1 MDWGIELWDQFDS
14 VDKYLQHGFDFGE
27 KYGKFIKERCQIEQ
41 EYAGRLRKLVKSY
54 QPKKKDE
61 DRSMF
66 STHKAFQSQLS
77 ELNDIAGQHEIVAE
91 TMVLNILKSCQTFI
105 NDQKLEK
112 KKLYQEG
119 KSMQIALDKV
129 EQNVDHT
136 KKKFEKEWKDCE
148 RLQANHEKLDAD
160 TNVTKA
166 DVERAKYA
174 WNAKKDVVEHCKQD
188 YAAALE
194 TFNAEQNAHYNTKMP
209 QVFQKY
215 READEKRIQKLR
227 ELMVEYATIDKKVKP
242 IIQKCLD
249 GMEQAG
255 NAIDSKLDA
264 ALVVEKLKSGFLIPS
279 DKEFEDYSAP
289 QRLKPHNEEVTESLR
304 NSMNFGRGQKKA
316 FGWIFG
322 PKKPKAL
329 MKRLSGDNVVSK
341 STSDLNAS
349 HGDQNEAKK
358 SEAAEEN
365 MEEKKLRTQSFTA
378 SQANYVNLEVGPNIK
393 RCSSMDQA
401 LNGNEDIACKRSSK
415 SKTLKLD
422 TNLRQSVSANKKKII
437 SMFKSS
443 KGENFPSVQIS
454 GPVAADMSGSAESP
468 SNDYLIPL
476 PSRPDPVKPAEE
488 NPYDVVAEIEE
499 KVPEAADYSH
509 LPPEQRKKKLQRHM
523 DDLNKEITK
532 QEDERKA
539 IMKMHG
545 VYTSNPALG
554 DPSSLEGERKIVDGK
569 IDKLRTDLQQ
579 YENWYKEA
587 FGSLQSSPARN
598 SAHYSTAV
606 KSEPLATAPQSQ
618 NKLMQRDQSF
628 DNDFDEEPESIGT
641 CTALYDFDA
650 TSEGAL
656 SMKCGQVFSLLEV
669 DNGDGWTRVMY
680 NDSDGYVPSSY
691 IEIKYNT

>member
-322 PKKPKAL
+322 PKKKIPGWPAHPATPVKL
-329 MKRLSGDNVVSK
+329 Y
-341 STSDLNAS
+341 STDTSVF
-349 HGDQNEAKK
+349 
-358 SEAAEEN
+358 
-365 MEEKKLRTQSFTA
+365 FTA
-378 SQANYVNLEVGPNIK
+378 SLCHVHVCRIPKTASLPVIPTTRLVANVLNI
-393 RCSSMDQA
+393 
-401 LNGNEDIACKRSSK
+401 
-415 SKTLKLD
+415 
-422 TNLRQSVSANKKKII
+422 
-437 SMFKSS
+437 
-443 KGENFPSVQIS
+443 
-454 GPVAADMSGSAESP
+454 
-468 SNDYLIPL
+468 Y
-476 PSRPDPVKPAEE
+476 
-488 NPYDVVAEIEE
+488 
-499 KVPEAADYSH
+499 VPEAADYSH

>member
-289 QRLKPHNEEVTESLR
+289 QRLKPHNEELY
-304 NSMNFGRGQKKA
+304 N
-316 FGWIFG
+316 
-322 PKKPKAL
+322 
-329 MKRLSGDNVVSK
+329 
-341 STSDLNAS
+341 
-349 HGDQNEAKK
+349 
-358 SEAAEEN
+358 
-365 MEEKKLRTQSFTA
+365 
-378 SQANYVNLEVGPNIK
+378 
-393 RCSSMDQA
+393 
-401 LNGNEDIACKRSSK
+401 
-415 SKTLKLD
+415 
-422 TNLRQSVSANKKKII
+422 
-437 SMFKSS
+437 SS

-488 NPYDVVAEIEE
+488 NPYDVVGLPTLPHQVWQKASFGFLDSMVSSCLVHVCRIPKTGLQFLLG

-618 NKLMQRDQSF
+618 NKLIVIYRLMQRDQSF

>member
-119 KSMQIALDKV
+119 KSMQISLDKV

-166 DVERAKYA
+166 DVERAKYT

-194 TFNAEQNAHYNTKMP
+194 TFNAEQNAHYNTRMP

-227 ELMVEYATIDKKVKP
+227 ELMVEYATIDKNVKP

-289 QRLKPHNEEVTESLR
+289 QRLKPHNEEVTESPR

-322 PKKPKAL
+322 PKK
-329 MKRLSGDNVVSK
+329 
-341 STSDLNAS
+341 
-349 HGDQNEAKK
+349 
-358 SEAAEEN
+358 
-365 MEEKKLRTQSFTA
+365 
-378 SQANYVNLEVGPNIK
+378 
-393 RCSSMDQA
+393 
-401 LNGNEDIACKRSSK
+401 
-415 SKTLKLD
+415 
-422 TNLRQSVSANKKKII
+422 
-437 SMFKSS
+437 
-443 KGENFPSVQIS
+443 
-454 GPVAADMSGSAESP
+454 VA
-468 SNDYLIPL
+468 
-476 PSRPDPVKPAEE
+476 
-488 NPYDVVAEIEE
+488 
-499 KVPEAADYSH
+499 EAADYSH

-606 KSEPLATAPQSQ
+606 KSEPLATAPQTQ